1 MGENLKNYSVCL
13 TEQRDLWYYLE
24 AEDEKS
30 AVDMSKAMYADSY
43 DELVEDI
50 AHSTLISAHAYGI
63 EQY

>member
-30 AVDMSKAMYADSY
+30 AVDMAKFMYDDSY
-43 DELVEDI
+43 DELAEDCV
-50 AHSTLISAHAYGI
+50 STYISMHVHGI